1 MTKQEKQ
8 KNIVIPLA
16 SLGGGGG
23 IIALVVWVVTQ
34 FGQIDANAQGLKK
47 NCLEHKSITVQ
58 VTALQ
63 VGLAETKTRS
73 EAQHKETLRR
83 FDELA
88 QMIRDIKK

>member
-23 IIALVVWVVTQ
+23 VLALVVWAVAQ
-34 FGQIDANAQGLKK
+34 FGQIDANAASLKK
-47 NCLEHKSITVQ
+47 NCLEHETIKAQ
-58 VTALQ
+58 VTALK
-63 VGLAETKTRS
+63 VGLAETETRS

-88 QMIRDIKK
+88 TMIRDIKR